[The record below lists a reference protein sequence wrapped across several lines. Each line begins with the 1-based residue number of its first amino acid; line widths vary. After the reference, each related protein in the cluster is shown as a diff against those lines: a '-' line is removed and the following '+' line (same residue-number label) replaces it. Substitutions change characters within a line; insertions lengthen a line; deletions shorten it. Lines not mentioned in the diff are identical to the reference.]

1 MAPLASRSACT
12 SKPGLRRGHRSW
24 PAGDAGG
31 AARRLGWGDHSHLA
45 GSRLS
50 LPPPGL
56 HGALGAEARGRLTH
70 NALGALRPRA
80 AEQRGRGR
88 ARGGTQGRG
97 CNRGLLWPRPSPHA
111 RAGRGGRPPRHDRRR
126 DRRRNQSPE
135 RRLTAPPCCPSSLP
149 QSPAL
154 GPKPPE
160 TPSSRGKLAPPA
172 FPPRRP
178 CRPGPVCRTA
188 VSLAVTASRCCPESN
203 SKSFRGKGPRH
214 LHHHLPS

>member
-12 SKPGLRRGHRSW
+12 SKRGLRRGHRSR

-31 AARRLGWGDHSHLA
+31 AARRLGWGNHSHLA
-45 GSRLS
+45 ASRLS

-70 NALGALRPRA
+70 NALGALHPRA
-80 AEQRGRGR
+80 AEQRGRGP
-88 ARGGTQGRG
+88 ARCGTQGRG

-111 RAGRGGRPPRHDRRR
+111 RAGRGGRPPHH
-126 DRRRNQSPE
+126 QSPE
-135 RRLTAPPCCPSSLP
+135 RRLTAPPRCPSALP

-160 TPSSRGKLAPPA
+160 SPSSRGKLAPRPSRLA
-172 FPPRRP
+172 GLAGLTLSAAQQSACDGLPVLPR
-178 CRPGPVCRTA
+178 
-188 VSLAVTASRCCPESN
+188 
-203 SKSFRGKGPRH
+203 K
-214 LHHHLPS
+214 